1 MRIKNLLTMLAL
13 SLAVPSLAFADSNAT
28 GGGVVNSESIFLGA
42 GPFDHGSGLGSPLN
56 TIATMGAFTG
66 GFNANYMR
74 IEGTLTAV
82 NTATWGSEADI
93 QVRSDS
99 LLNPFSFTWENPGP
113 GAAFTTFD
121 YDSAQLLTTAVDPG
135 TFTTGFDVEFFDTFE
150 DDASGP
156 DSQSS
161 NVTISFEELVA
172 VSDTDGVFDLG
183 SIGGNGFEQAGSVGE
198 FALEG
203 LFDLYSINLENA
215 GELSFF
221 TDEDLGGFVGSTV
234 DTEIAIFDSAGT
246 LIAED
251 DDGGDGTYSGIFDLE
266 LAAGDYT
273 IAVSSFDSTF
283 ADGPTVTAGTGIGD
297 YSLNVSFIPEPTSFA
312 LLGLGGLAMVI
323 RRRRNA

>member
-56 TIATMGAFTG
+56 TVASMGTFTG
-66 GFNANYMR
+66 GFTANYLR
-74 IEGTLTAV
+74 IQGTLTAV

-135 TFTTGFDVEFFDTFE
+135 TFTFGFDVEFFDTFE
-150 DDASGP
+150 DDAAGP

-183 SIGGNGFEQAGSVGE
+183 SVSLGDQAGSVGE

-203 LFDLYSINLENA
+203 LFDLYSINLTEN

-221 TDEDLGGFVGSTV
+221 TGEDLGGFVGSTV

-251 DDGGDGTYSGIFDLE
+251 DDGGEGTYSGIFDLA
-266 LAAGDYT
+266 LTAGDYT

-297 YSLNVSFIPEPTSFA
+297 YSLNVSFSVPEPTSFA